1 MQSEDCLPD
10 GEAGA
15 GEAARLSDDRR
26 HDGELRASRPPPLV
40 LHSEEWS
47 PQLILSL

>member
-10 GEAGA
+10 GKTGA
-15 GEAARLSDDRR
+15 GEAARVSDDRR

-40 LHSEEWS
+40 LHKEEWS
-47 PQLILSL
+47 AQLILSL